1 LKATNNKGQN
11 TMLNTT
17 HTFDGTIYTI
27 SESPVHGLCV
37 TVTDTFTNLELV
49 TRDGL
54 SLAADAITNTEAMK
68 KAGHDAWLCDRI
80 AYVFHL
86 AARRIIQG

>member
-1 LKATNNKGQN
+1 
-11 TMLNTT
+11 MLNQT
-17 HTFDGTIYTI
+17 HTFDGSTYII
-27 SESPVHGLCV
+27 SESPVYGLSV
-37 TVTDTFTNLELV
+37 IVTDTHTSLELV

-54 SLAADAITNTEAMK
+54 DLAANAVVNTEAMK

-86 AARRIIQG
+86 AARRIIRGQ